1 MSRSRGRERAQA
13 SIEVVALVPALALL
27 LACVWQAA
35 LAGLALTAAES
46 ASRSGARAALVGRPA
61 LDAALAA
68 PPADLVRAGR
78 RAMNARGQASIE
90 LVFAAG
96 LAGAL
101 ALALLPLFQVW
112 QARTRAER
120 IADQA
125 AVLVAEGR
133 PLPGAVTRGARVE
146 VSSGTVRV
154 AVPLAVLGRELE
166 VTATAR
172 TP

>member
-1 MSRSRGRERAQA
+1 
-13 SIEVVALVPALALL
+13 
-27 LACVWQAA
+27 
-35 LAGLALTAAES
+35 
-46 ASRSGARAALVGRPA
+46 
-61 LDAALAA
+61 
-68 PPADLVRAGR
+68 
-78 RAMNARGQASIE
+78 MNARGQASIE

-101 ALALLPLFQVW
+101 ALALLTLFQGW

-133 PLPGAVTRGARVE
+133 PLPGAVTHGARVE

>member
-1 MSRSRGRERAQA
+1 
-13 SIEVVALVPALALL
+13 
-27 LACVWQAA
+27 
-35 LAGLALTAAES
+35 
-46 ASRSGARAALVGRPA
+46 
-61 LDAALAA
+61 
-68 PPADLVRAGR
+68 
-78 RAMNARGQASIE
+78 MNGRGQASIE

-96 LAGAL
+96 LAAVL
-101 ALALLPLFQVW
+101 AVGLLPLFQVW

-120 IADQA
+120 IADQV

>member
-1 MSRSRGRERAQA
+1 VNG
-13 SIEVVALVPALALL
+13 
-27 LACVWQAA
+27 
-35 LAGLALTAAES
+35 
-46 ASRSGARAALVGRPA
+46 
-61 LDAALAA
+61 
-68 PPADLVRAGR
+68 
-78 RAMNARGQASIE
+78 RGQASIE
-90 LVFAAG
+90 LVFAAC

-101 ALALLPLFQVW
+101 ALGLLPLFQVW

-133 PLPGAVTRGARVE
+133 PLPAPVTRGARVE
-146 VSSGTVRV
+146 VVGHTVRV
-154 AVPLAVLGRELE
+154 AVPVGILGYAID

>member
-1 MSRSRGRERAQA
+1 
-13 SIEVVALVPALALL
+13 
-27 LACVWQAA
+27 
-35 LAGLALTAAES
+35 
-46 ASRSGARAALVGRPA
+46 
-61 LDAALAA
+61 
-68 PPADLVRAGR
+68 
-78 RAMNARGQASIE
+78 MNARGQASIE

-133 PLPGAVTRGARVE
+133 PLPGAVTHGARVE